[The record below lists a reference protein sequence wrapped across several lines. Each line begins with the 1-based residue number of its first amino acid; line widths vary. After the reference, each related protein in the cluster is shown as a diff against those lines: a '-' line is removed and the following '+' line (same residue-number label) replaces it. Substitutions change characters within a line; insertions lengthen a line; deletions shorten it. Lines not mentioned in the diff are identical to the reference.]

1 MTALFDFD
9 GVVMDTEE
17 LYTVFWD
24 RMGEKYLG
32 VKNLSPSVKGQT
44 LFQIYGKFFAGMEEE
59 QKKITQE
66 LNDYEK
72 DMPYVPVKGAFEF
85 IAELRKRGVTTAI
98 VTSSNKPK
106 MENVYRH
113 YPEFKE
119 LVGHIFTSEF
129 VTRSK
134 PDPQC
139 FLNAMEALGAPV
151 SETVVFED
159 SINGL
164 KAARASGAYVVGLLT
179 SNPAEVVNPMCDYS
193 IEDFTSFTPEEL
205 SKVSG
210 IDF

>member
-44 LFQIYGKFFAGMEEE
+44 LFQIYGKYFAGREED

-85 IAELRKRGVTTAI
+85 ITELRKRGVTTAI

-113 YPEFKE
+113 YPEFKD

-179 SNPAEVVNPMCDYS
+179 SNPAEIVNPMCDYG

-210 IDF
+210 MDF

>member
-44 LFQIYGKFFAGMEEE
+44 LFQIYGKYFAGREED

-85 IAELRKRGVTTAI
+85 IAGLRKRGVTTAI

-113 YPEFKE
+113 YPEFKD

-139 FLNAMEALGAPV
+139 FLYGN
-151 SETVVFED
+151 T
-159 SINGL
+159 
-164 KAARASGAYVVGLLT
+164 AACTFRR
-179 SNPAEVVNPMCDYS
+179 
-193 IEDFTSFTPEEL
+193 
-205 SKVSG
+205 
-210 IDF
+210 

>member
-44 LFQIYGKFFAGMEEE
+44 LFQIYGKYFAGREED

-98 VTSSNKPK
+98 VT
-106 MENVYRH
+106 
-113 YPEFKE
+113 
-119 LVGHIFTSEF
+119 
-129 VTRSK
+129 RSK

-139 FLNAMEALGAPV
+139 FLNAMEALGSTV

-179 SNPAEVVNPMCDYS
+179 SNPAEIVNPMCDYS

>member
-1 MTALFDFD
+1 
-9 GVVMDTEE
+9 MDTEE

-44 LFQIYGKFFAGMEEE
+44 LFQIYGKYFTGREED

-113 YPEFKE
+113 YPEFKD
-119 LVGHIFTSEF
+119 LVGHIFTS
-129 VTRSK
+129 
-134 PDPQC
+134 
-139 FLNAMEALGAPV
+139 
-151 SETVVFED
+151 
-159 SINGL
+159 
-164 KAARASGAYVVGLLT
+164 
-179 SNPAEVVNPMCDYS
+179 
-193 IEDFTSFTPEEL
+193 
-205 SKVSG
+205 
-210 IDF
+210 

>member
-44 LFQIYGKFFAGMEEE
+44 LFQIYGKYFAGREED

-85 IAELRKRGVTTAI
+85 IAGLRKRGVTTAI

-113 YPEFKE
+113 YPEFKD

-179 SNPAEVVNPMCDYS
+179 SNPAEIVNPMCDYS
-193 IEDFTSFTPEEL
+193 IEDFTLFTPEDL

>member
-44 LFQIYGKFFAGMEEE
+44 LFQIYGKYFAGREED

-85 IAELRKRGVTTAI
+85 IAKLRKRGVTTAI

-113 YPEFKE
+113 YPEFKD

-139 FLNAMEALGAPV
+139 FLNAMEALGTPV

-179 SNPAEVVNPMCDYS
+179 SNPAEVVNQMCDYS
-193 IEDFTSFTPEEL
+193 IEDFTLFTPEDL

>member
-44 LFQIYGKFFAGMEEE
+44 LFQIYGKYFAGREED

-85 IAELRKRGVTTAI
+85 IAGLRKRGVTTAI

-113 YPEFKE
+113 YPEFKD

-139 FLNAMEALGAPV
+139 FLNAMEALGATV

-179 SNPAEVVNPMCDYS
+179 SNPAEIVNPMCDYS
-193 IEDFTSFTPEEL
+193 IEDFTSFTPAEL